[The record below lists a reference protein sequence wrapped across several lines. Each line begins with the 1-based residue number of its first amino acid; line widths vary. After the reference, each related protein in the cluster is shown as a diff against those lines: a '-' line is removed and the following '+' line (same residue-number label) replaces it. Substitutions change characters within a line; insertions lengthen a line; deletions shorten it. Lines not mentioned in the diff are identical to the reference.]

1 MDTTWLR
8 LAPGDVR
15 TERLQAEQEGR
26 QIEPL
31 LESFEDLGAEGRPVE
46 EVASQVYQEAVA
58 KLLDTVQRAPMRE
71 DYPYD
76 EPSDLEPIRD
86 RRRAGPGL
94 ADAVT
99 ADALLDRLRGAWA
112 GRCAGCL
119 LGKPVE
125 GWRRDRMYGYLRDL
139 DRFPLDR
146 YFEADVPEEV
156 KNKYQV
162 DPSNP
167 GFIEN
172 VEAMPED
179 DDTNYTVTGLAV
191 VRTHGPDF
199 SSEDVADFWLR
210 NIPLLHTCTAER
222 IAYRNVATMVLPSE
236 SASFRNPYR
245 EWIGAQIRADAF
257 GYLNP
262 GDPAAAAE
270 WAWRDAR
277 LSHIKNGIYGEMWA
291 AATIAA
297 AFCTDD
303 PKEAMLAG
311 LAQIPENS
319 RLVQSIDKV
328 IEWHEAGVAFD
339 DASERVHAEWD
350 EHRGHDWC
358 HTISNAMIVAIGL
371 LWGEGDFALS
381 ICRSVQPCFDTD
393 CNGATVG
400 SIMGALLGYDAL
412 PEPWL
417 SPMKDTLITGVAGY
431 HRVKISEMAELT
443 QSMIAGGG

>member
-1 MDTTWLR
+1 
-8 LAPGDVR
+8 
-15 TERLQAEQEGR
+15 
-26 QIEPL
+26 
-31 LESFEDLGAEGRPVE
+31 
-46 EVASQVYQEAVA
+46 
-58 KLLDTVQRAPMRE
+58 
-71 DYPYD
+71 
-76 EPSDLEPIRD
+76 
-86 RRRAGPGL
+86 
-94 ADAVT
+94 
-99 ADALLDRLRGAWA
+99 
-112 GRCAGCL
+112 
-119 LGKPVE
+119 
-125 GWRRDRMYGYLRDL
+125 
-139 DRFPLDR
+139 
-146 YFEADVPEEV
+146 
-156 KNKYQV
+156 
-162 DPSNP
+162 
-167 GFIEN
+167 
-172 VEAMPED
+172 MPED

-222 IAYRNVATMVLPSE
+222 IAYRNVATMVLPPE

-311 LAQIPENS
+311 LAQVPENS

-400 SIMGALLGYDAL
+400 SIMGALLGHDAL

-431 HRVKISEMAELT
+431 HQVSISEMAELT